1 MEAFTNASFLCEEYY
16 NCAPDIAIKGK
27 PFYLLLIKKVEFSH
41 QREYRYFIEKYFY
54 VNFFFSY

>member
-27 PFYLLLIKKVEFSH
+27 LFLFVVNKKVEFSQ
-41 QREYRYFIEKYFY
+41 QREYI
-54 VNFFFSY
+54 